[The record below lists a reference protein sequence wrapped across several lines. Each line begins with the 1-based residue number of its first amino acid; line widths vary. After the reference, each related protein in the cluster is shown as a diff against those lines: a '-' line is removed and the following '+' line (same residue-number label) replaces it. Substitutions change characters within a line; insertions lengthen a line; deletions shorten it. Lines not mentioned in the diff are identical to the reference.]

1 MLTQI
6 QMIIEVMLSFFLL
19 LGIIY
24 SFYLG
29 RVLSNLKR
37 DRSSLLAFVEKLES
51 SVQSAEDSVEK
62 LRIAGEVSGRPLSRM
77 IEEAKMAMTELD
89 GLAGKAD
96 ASADR
101 LQALV
106 TQAITRESQLKNLIE
121 KAENVRDP
129 GPHAESPHTP
139 SHVKAEPAD
148 TTARAPDPSD
158 SVTGSQVD
166 TNSVAIDTEKDGA
179 GASVHRLKPDTPAK
193 EAAIADSVTISAPSS
208 ITRSRSYKKTL
219 KKKLFA
225 D

>member
-37 DRSSLLAFVEKLES
+37 DRSSLLAFVEKLEN
-51 SVQSAEDSVEK
+51 SVQRAEESVEK

-106 TQAITRESQLKNLIE
+106 TQVITQESQLKNLIE
-121 KAENVRDP
+121 Q
-129 GPHAESPHTP
+129 AESVREPARPPEPPSSP

-148 TTARAPDPSD
+148 TTPRAPDPSD

-166 TNSVAIDTEKDGA
+166 THSVAIGTEKGGA
-179 GASVHRLKPDTPAK
+179 GASVHRLKPDTPVRK
-193 EAAIADSVTISAPSS
+193 AAVADNVTVSAPTS
-208 ITRSRSYKKTL
+208 ITRARSYKKAL